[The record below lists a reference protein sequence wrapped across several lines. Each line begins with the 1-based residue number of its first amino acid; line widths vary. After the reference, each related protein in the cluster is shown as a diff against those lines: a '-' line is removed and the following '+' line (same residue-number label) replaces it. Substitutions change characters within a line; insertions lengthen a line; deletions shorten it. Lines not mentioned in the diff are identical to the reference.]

1 MRMIYFIGIAG
12 KATAEIAKAL
22 RDDLGWEVSG
32 SDEPFGP
39 PATDYL
45 AANHLTYKTPYAAEN
60 VPSDVD
66 LVVIGGGALTSNPNN
81 PEYIRAREIGL
92 KIVSYPQLLE
102 NYLIK
107 KNSIVVT
114 GTYGKTTITALLVW
128 ILQKAGFDPSFMIG
142 GFPKNFADGVKFSNS
157 DYSVVEGDEHPTLN
171 FDPRPKFAFYHPT
184 HLLLTSALWDHYNVY
199 KTEED
204 YIRIFRELVSG
215 LLSSGLLVVSL
226 DGENIFQ
233 VLPLAKCQVVTYSVK
248 AKADWTIT
256 ELNFGDKNTTFVA
269 NGPGG
274 EKIELET
281 SQIGLANVANTL
293 GAVAVA
299 RSLGVDH
306 LKIQEAVSSFEGV
319 KERLEMVRESGG
331 VTLVRD
337 YAHSPI
343 KIKTSLEALRTRFP
357 KSKSQV
363 LVVLDLHSMVL
374 RDKTSLPALKESL
387 AEADA
392 VALLKIRSSSNLPEE
407 KRVLAKDL
415 LQLLPRPELTVRYCP
430 KAEQLKDFAKSFLKS
445 GDVVIFMSSGEVKE
459 EIEAVKSVF
468 RIT

>member
-1 MRMIYFIGIAG
+1 MSKAYFIGIAG

-45 AANHLTYKTPYAAEN
+45 AANHLAFKTPYQAEN
-60 VPSDVD
+60 VPADAD
-66 LVVIGGGALTSNPNN
+66 LVVVGGGALTSNPNN
-81 PEYIRAREIGL
+81 PEYLRARDLGL
-92 KIVSYPQLLE
+92 RIVSYPQLLE
-102 NYLIK
+102 KYLIK
-107 KNSIVVT
+107 KNSIVVV
-114 GTYGKTTITALLVW
+114 GTYGKTTITALLAW

-184 HLLLTSALWDHYNVY
+184 QLLLTSALWDHYNVY
-199 KTEED
+199 KTEPE
-204 YIRIFRELVSG
+204 YVKIFQELVTNLPASG
-215 LLSSGLLVVSL
+215 RLIASV
-226 DGENIFQ
+226 DGENISQ

-248 AKADWTIT
+248 TKADWTVSG
-256 ELNFGDKNTTFVA
+256 LHFGEKTTTFAV

-281 SQIGLANVANTL
+281 SQIGLASVINIL
-293 GAVAVA
+293 GAVAMA
-299 RSLGVDH
+299 RSLGVEP
-306 LKIQEAVSSFEGV
+306 LKIQEAVRSFEGV
-319 KERLEMVRESGG
+319 KERLEIVGESGG

-337 YAHSPI
+337 FAHSPI
-343 KIKTSLEALRTRFP
+343 KIKTAIEALRTRFL
-357 KSKSQV
+357 KDTSKI
-363 LVVLDLHSMVL
+363 LVVLDLHSTVL

-387 AEADA
+387 VEADA
-392 VALLKIRSSSNLPEE
+392 VALLKIKSSPNIPEE

-415 LQLLPRPELTVRYCP
+415 LHYLPQPGLTVRYCP
-430 KAEQLKDFAKSFLKS
+430 NVEQLKDFAKSFLKS
-445 GDVVIFMSSGEVKE
+445 HDVIIFMSSGEVSR
-459 EIEAVKSVF
+459 EIEAVRNAILV
-468 RIT
+468 